1 PPAPSP
7 TPPPL
12 RRRPDPRPRRID
24 AARRGAGEMGP
35 FEAEDAS
42 AWAEEAEAWEDEPGR
57 PTPPALAILEAEA
70 LELERYAARAESI
83 RVNAKG
89 EALNRALDR
98 LFTVAR
104 AHQWPEK
111 AVVFTESRR
120 TQAYLADLLAAH
132 GWAGRI
138 SLLSGDAGTPEER
151 QALVDEFRE
160 RTEILLS
167 TEAGAEGLNLQFCN
181 LVVNY
186 DLPWNPQ
193 RIEQR
198 IGRCHR
204 YGQQRD
210 VLVLNFL
217 NRHNAPDARL
227 YELLER
233 KLHLFDG
240 VFGASDEILG
250 ALETG
255 IDFEKRVLD
264 IYQSCRSTEEIAR
277 AFDALRED
285 LEHRID
291 ARMTQ
296 ARSLLLERFDGEVR
310 RRLRLAADEAAGAV
324 EPHRPHPRGVLPP
337 LREQR

>member
-120 TQAYLADLLAAH
+120 TQSYLADPLAAH
-132 GWAGRI
+132 GAGGRL
-138 SLLSGDAGTPEER
+138 SLLFRGPWARGARLPPGRAGPGLPPRPAPRARLGPAQPPSLRGPGDA
-151 QALVDEFRE
+151 
-160 RTEILLS
+160 
-167 TEAGAEGLNLQFCN
+167 
-181 LVVNY
+181 
-186 DLPWNPQ
+186 
-193 RIEQR
+193 
-198 IGRCHR
+198 
-204 YGQQRD
+204 
-210 VLVLNFL
+210 
-217 NRHNAPDARL
+217 
-227 YELLER
+227 
-233 KLHLFDG
+233 
-240 VFGASDEILG
+240 
-250 ALETG
+250 
-255 IDFEKRVLD
+255 
-264 IYQSCRSTEEIAR
+264 
-277 AFDALRED
+277 
-285 LEHRID
+285 
-291 ARMTQ
+291 
-296 ARSLLLERFDGEVR
+296 
-310 RRLRLAADEAAGAV
+310 
-324 EPHRPHPRGVLPP
+324 RGGSGPG
-337 LREQR
+337 